1 MRTFGLIGYPLSHSF
16 SQAYFTNKFVQ
27 LNISDAQYKNFPLQH
42 IAELSDMLRSE
53 PNLGGFNVTIPYK
66 EAIVHYLHE
75 LDEVAQNVGA
85 VNCVKISNQKLV
97 GYNTDVF
104 GFEMSIK
111 PFLENKY
118 ERALILGTGGASKA
132 IAYVLGKWNIP
143 FHYATRHPVAEN
155 HISYNDL
162 SAASIKFFPLII
174 NCTPLGTAPNVQE
187 LPPLPYEALTEN
199 HFLYDLI
206 YNPAQTL
213 FLKKGAEQGAHTMNG
228 LKMLEMQAERSWEI
242 WNS

>member
-1 MRTFGLIGYPLSHSF
+1 MRTYGLIGFPLSHSF
-16 SQAYFTNKFVQ
+16 SQTYFTHKFEQ
-27 LNISDAQYKNFPLQH
+27 LKIANAQYKNFPLHH
-42 IAELSDMLRSE
+42 ISELSDLLRNESG
-53 PNLGGFNVTIPYK
+53 LSGFNVTIPYK
-66 EAIVHYLHE
+66 EAIMHYLHE
-75 LDEVAQNVGA
+75 VDDLAQNVGA
-85 VNCVKISNQKLV
+85 VNCVKISNQKLI

-132 IAYVLGKWNIP
+132 VAFVLSKWNIP
-143 FHYATRHPVAEN
+143 FHYATRMPMAEN
-155 HISYNDL
+155 HIAYQDL
-162 SAASIKFFPLII
+162 SADNIKFFQLII
-174 NCTPLGTAPNVQE
+174 NCTPLGTAPNVLE
-187 LPPLPYEALTEN
+187 HPPLPYHALTEK

-206 YNPAQTL
+206 YNPAQTE

-228 LKMLEMQAERSWEI
+228 LKMLELQAERSWEI